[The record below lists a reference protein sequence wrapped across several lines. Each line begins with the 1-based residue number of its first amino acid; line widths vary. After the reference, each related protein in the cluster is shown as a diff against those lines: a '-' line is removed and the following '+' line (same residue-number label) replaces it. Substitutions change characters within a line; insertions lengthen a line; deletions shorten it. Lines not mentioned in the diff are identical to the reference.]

1 MIKEIRKHIVG
12 CVKSVDKR
20 YISTD
25 NPFAQDNEV
34 IETKLPYFYNI
45 TFGPTINELVEENG
59 TVSNIAVTLKT
70 YVQGN
75 RDKLCDFDE
84 GYCQAIMIDCLI
96 VDRSRYIGSQYIKNI
111 ESTGVSPIEVL
122 DSQDIY
128 AFESTLNIK
137 ISYGLGD

>member
-1 MIKEIRKHIVG
+1 MIREIRKHIES

-20 YISTD
+20 YTTVD

-34 IETKLPYFYNI
+34 IDTKLPYFYNI
-45 TFGPTINELVEENG
+45 TFSNTLNELVEQNG
-59 TVSNIAVTLKT
+59 SVSNVTVSLKT

-75 RDKLCDFDE
+75 RDKLKDFDE

-122 DSQDIY
+122 DSQDVY